1 MLAPRRKLEVHGGSF
16 QSSLRAHSSST
27 KPRNPGPS
35 LCASDLAVLLSPPP
49 SDPSFNFLLFLKQS
63 PQPLPSRSTHMCPA
77 LHSLFFAVGCCED
90 PSVSDQDTP
99 TDQSLAL
106 EQGCLPR
113 LGVGFTLSTFQDLGA
128 LSSGEPCIRKE
139 KGGSPPSMSEPQ
151 PGKPLWVQMDT
162 QASSSAYRL
171 LCLQQISFQHPLEQ
185 GHMATHVS
193 SLRPENNQHHASTH
207 VYRSSRHPH
216 TQIQPCLTGNKNLFR
231 SHAPKGNSTHS
242 FTTSCYLY
250 SLPRKL
256 PSPQAHHRHP
266 HTHVSSGA
274 HSESSNPYPTEGPG
288 WWYLLLS
295 PAHAPISRSR
305 RIHGWI
311 AQGGGRPMVASEE

>member
-1 MLAPRRKLEVHGGSF
+1 MLEPRWKLEVHRGSF
-16 QSSLRAHSSST
+16 QSFSLRAHSFST
-27 KPRNPGPS
+27 KPRSPGPS
-35 LCASDLAVLLSPPP
+35 LSASDLAVLLSPPP

-77 LHSLFFAVGCCED
+77 LHSLFFAVGCRED

-113 LGVGFTLSTFQDLGA
+113 LGVGLTLSTFQDLGA
-128 LSSGEPCIRKE
+128 LSSGEPCIGKE

-171 LCLQQISFQHPLEQ
+171 LCLQQISFQHPSEHS
-185 GHMATHVS
+185 HMATHVS

-216 TQIQPCLTGNKNLFR
+216 TQIQPCLTGSKSLFL
-231 SHAPKGNSTHS
+231 SHAPKGNSTHP
-242 FTTSCYLY
+242 FTTSCYLLAPKKA
-250 SLPRKL
+250 SQS
-256 PSPQAHHRHP
+256 PSPPQAPTHP
-266 HTHVSSGA
+266 RVIRSSLRVQLPLV
-274 HSESSNPYPTEGPG
+274 H
-288 WWYLLLS
+288 
-295 PAHAPISRSR
+295 
-305 RIHGWI
+305 
-311 AQGGGRPMVASEE
+311 GRPWVVVPVTLTCPRSHEQKQKDPRLDCTGWGASHGGL